1 MFSSAL
7 SLRQNIKAVDNDLY
21 NYKVS
26 NDGRVDVLETFKAG
40 LEGTGEGSIA
50 DLEAKHEQQ
59 AALITTLETNADALQ
74 ARINT
79 FNASLEDGSDGV
91 ISTIEQIQLNKVG
104 LAQELVDRGTEITRV
119 EGLVSSEAST
129 RANTDT
135 ALGGRVDKEITD
147 RQTAITTEATARQA
161 GDDNE
166 ASLRAAA
173 IQTEVVNRNNA
184 IAVETGNRQ
193 AADTAEATARQT
205 AISKVGFMEVAE
217 AEGLLAPGQTPFCF
231 GMGNQSEAGYGLFI
245 PFKYTLKKIGFVGIS
260 TDPNPE
266 ITIKLTNYPL
276 IGGSPL
282 DITPSIVV
290 GKLNTISLGASD
302 IPAGNLVVEV
312 VSVAGMA
319 DVDGKF
325 RMSFVFVSDEAL

>member
-1 MFSSAL
+1 MFSSGL
-7 SLRQNIKAVDNDLY
+7 SLRQNIKAVDTDLY

-129 RANTDT
+129 RANADT

-147 RQTAITTEATARQA
+147 RQSAITTEATARQA

-205 AISKVGFMEVAE
+205 AISKVGFMTVAE
-217 AEGLLAPGQTPFCF
+217 AEGVFAPGSFPFSF
-231 GMGNQSEAGYGLFI
+231 GMGNQSEAGYGLFM
-245 PFKYTLKKIGFVGIS
+245 PFQYTLKKIGVVGIS
-260 TDPNPE
+260 TDLNPE
-266 ITIKLTNYPL
+266 ITVKLTHYPL
-276 IGGSPL
+276 DGSPP
-282 DITPSIVV
+282 IAIVSSVLV
-290 GKLNTISLGASD
+290 GKGTVLNIGSSV
-302 IPAGNLVVEV
+302 PQAGNLVVEV